1 MNLRK
6 MIGYIT
12 RYHMSNTLTRT
23 SMALDQFT
31 LGALDLLARKWR
43 VPKAEVMRRAV
54 RRIKE
59 EEDMKDQCPKPLQAL
74 DWLQNGGGLTVQEAE
89 AFREGV
95 QAEREATRYCWEV

>member
-1 MNLRK
+1 
-6 MIGYIT
+6 
-12 RYHMSNTLTRT
+12 MSYALTRT

-31 LGALDLLARKWR
+31 VRVLDLLAKKWG

-59 EEDMKDQCPKPLQAL
+59 EEDMKDQCPKPLHAL

-89 AFREGV
+89 AFRDEV
-95 QAEREATRYCWEV
+95 QAERDAKRYWWEV

>member
-1 MNLRK
+1 
-6 MIGYIT
+6 
-12 RYHMSNTLTRT
+12 MSYALTRT

-31 LGALDLLARKWR
+31 IRVLDLLAKKWG

-59 EEDMKDQCPKPLQAL
+59 EEDMKDQCPKPLKAL

-89 AFREGV
+89 AFRAEM
-95 QAEREATRYCWEV
+95 QAERDAKRYWWEA

>member
-1 MNLRK
+1 
-6 MIGYIT
+6 
-12 RYHMSNTLTRT
+12 MSYALTRT

-31 LGALDLLARKWR
+31 VRVLDLLAKKWG

-74 DWLQNGGGLTVQEAE
+74 DWLQHGGGLTVQEAE
-89 AFREGV
+89 AFRAEV
-95 QAEREATRYCWEV
+95 QAERDAKRYWWEA